1 MCALLTSS
9 QGNCTSN
16 LHFPEFTRHIHGMFL
31 EPISTSQ
38 ELFKELPRHVP
49 ENYLVLFLDLL
60 VSSNSSS
67 SSSSSGSYSCLNT
80 VLLQASN
87 ESVLELF
94 ELVSRSRNIQIFLV
108 EKVAQCSKCQF
119 INYIYLKVVHV
130 CSSDV
135 FICLVGH
142 WKESHRMDVC
152 GISH

>member
-67 SSSSSGSYSCLNT
+67 SSSSSSGSYSCLNT

-108 EKVAQCSKCQF
+108 EKTSSM
-119 INYIYLKVVHV
+119 LKVPIHKLHLPQ
-130 CSSDV
+130 SSLCV
-135 FICLVGH
+135 
-142 WKESHRMDVC
+142 
-152 GISH
+152 

>member
-67 SSSSSGSYSCLNT
+67 SSSSSNTISELTRYSPGMLLEPFFTRHT
-80 VLLQASN
+80 V
-87 ESVLELF
+87 
-94 ELVSRSRNIQIFLV
+94 
-108 EKVAQCSKCQF
+108 
-119 INYIYLKVVHV
+119 
-130 CSSDV
+130 
-135 FICLVGH
+135 
-142 WKESHRMDVC
+142 
-152 GISH
+152 